1 MPPPSQPPDVE
12 GRRGRSA
19 PSPED
24 EEDAAL
30 IRKAA
35 LGDRGAFETL
45 YGRLAPSLMAFA
57 YHLTRDRELSEDA
70 VQEAFLRAWQ
80 AAPRFDPS
88 RGKARTW
95 LFQIAK
101 HWLWNESQKWSRER
115 GAGGEGGGSAA
126 AATLPAPGPAA
137 GTPPGAEVQAALGA
151 ALADLSDLLREAFV
165 LVRLSGLSY
174 AETAEVL
181 SVPEGTVKSRM
192 AAAEAIVRDRLRRFL

>member
-57 YHLTRDRELSEDA
+57 YHLTRDRGLSEDA

-88 RGKARTW
+88 RGRGQQFLPGNGFFREPFSQAAADVQCGFKPFHPVRSQLHTTVECH
-95 LFQIAK
+95 LLHLCVILHDQTP
-101 HWLWNESQKWSRER
+101 WLWPQRPS
-115 GAGGEGGGSAA
+115 
-126 AATLPAPGPAA
+126 LP
-137 GTPPGAEVQAALGA
+137 
-151 ALADLSDLLREAFV
+151 
-165 LVRLSGLSY
+165 
-174 AETAEVL
+174 
-181 SVPEGTVKSRM
+181 
-192 AAAEAIVRDRLRRFL
+192 